1 MGRLEK
7 KLKKQTLFFAISAV
21 SLIFV
26 TWITLIFVY
35 SILPSFSLANSSTEI
50 EESYEE
56 ISNVAPNFLPLG
68 NSEKKLI
75 SNGNKIVSAIEK
87 YFHENGDYP
96 SSLEIL
102 VPDYIDKIPKTGYTR
117 TYLFSL
123 KIEESIY
130 DYSATFVKDDPKFSG
145 FSISVRYGMFDEWYF
160 SSRTRVWEWTN
171 H

>member
-1 MGRLEK
+1 ML
-7 KLKKQTLFFAISAV
+7 L
-21 SLIFV
+21 
-26 TWITLIFVY
+26 
-35 SILPSFSLANSSTEI
+35 SFSLANSSTEI
-50 EESYEE
+50 EEPHEE

-102 VPDYIDKIPKTGYTR
+102 VPDYIDEIPKTGYTR

-145 FSISVRYGMFDEWYF
+145 FSIGVCYGMFDECIFLQERKFGNGQIIDHYLLLKAECNKIKKENQGKPEF
-160 SSRTRVWEWTN
+160 
-171 H
+171 